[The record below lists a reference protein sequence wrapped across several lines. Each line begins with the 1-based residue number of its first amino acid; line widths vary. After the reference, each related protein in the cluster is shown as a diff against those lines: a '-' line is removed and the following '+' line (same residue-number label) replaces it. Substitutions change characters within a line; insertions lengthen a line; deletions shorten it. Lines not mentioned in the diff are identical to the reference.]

1 MKKKYNVY
9 GIGNALV
16 DMEFEVENEFFDK
29 HGVKKGVM
37 TLVDEQTQSQLISD
51 ISREETIEKPGG
63 SAANTVFA
71 VSQFGGKAFYSCKVA
86 NDKFGDLYLEDMKEA
101 GIDTN
106 FDRQQREDG
115 ITGKCLVMVTD
126 DAERTM
132 NTYLGITQ
140 NLSTQEI
147 DELAIRDSEYVY
159 IEGYLVTSDN
169 SFEAMKK
176 TKKIAQRNEVK
187 TALTLSD
194 PSIVEG
200 FKGKFE
206 DIIGA
211 SVDLLFCNEKEAK
224 IYTGKDN
231 LNEARE
237 ILKKEAK
244 RFVITQGANGAI
256 IYDGDTFIDIEP
268 YNVNAID
275 TNGAGDMYAGAFL
288 YGITNG
294 MGFAGAG
301 KLASLAGS
309 KVVSQFGPRL
319 KWHQMQEILREA
331 EGTE

>member
-16 DMEFEVENEFFDK
+16 DMEFEISDDFLEK
-29 HGVKKGVM
+29 HDVKKGVM
-37 TLVDEQTQSQLISD
+37 TLVDEETQSRLMSD
-51 ISREETIEKPGG
+51 ISREEAAEKPGG

-86 NDKFGDLYLEDMKEA
+86 DDPFGDLYLEDMKEA

-106 FDRQQREDG
+106 FDRQEREEG

-140 NLSTQEI
+140 NLSTNEI

-169 SFEAMKK
+169 GFEAMRQ
-176 TKKIAQRNEVK
+176 TKKIAQQNDVK

-200 FKGKFE
+200 FKNRFE

-211 SVDLLFCNEKEAK
+211 SVDLLFCNEEEAR
-224 IYTGKDN
+224 IYTGKDD
-231 LNEARE
+231 LKEARE
-237 ILKKEAK
+237 VLKKEAK

-268 YNVNAID
+268 YDVRAID

-319 KWHQMQEILREA
+319 KWHQMQDILHEA
-331 EGTE
+331 QDAE